1 MESVI
6 EMNFL
11 NNDFFSVP
19 EEEAT
24 AILTALAS
32 Q

>member
-6 EMNFL
+6 EINFF
-11 NNDFFSVP
+11 NNDLFSVP
-19 EEEAT
+19 GEEAT